1 MNVSDST
8 KTAYVFPG
16 QGAQTVGMGKDLF
29 DAFDSV
35 KAIFKQADEAVGYS
49 LSKICFEGPDEE
61 LKKTSNTQPGL
72 VAVSI
77 ACLTA
82 AQEIAGKVLPT
93 PSFMAGHSLGE
104 YTALTAANVI
114 DFGTAVF
121 LAKERGRLMYEAGL
135 KQPGSMVAVMGM
147 AESIL
152 SEICKQ
158 TDTIIANYN
167 SPGQLV
173 ISGASDNIGK
183 AVEMAK
189 AQGTARAIPLQ
200 VSGAF
205 HSPLMKPAVDGMAE
219 ILSKVTFKNPSVP
232 IISNVAAQPLTEGS
246 QFKDELLKQLSCGV
260 QWQRS
265 VEYMQ
270 SHGITKFIEIGPGK
284 VLAGLIKRIYR
295 EAEMV
300 NLSDSI
306 AIKNLV
312 NMP

>member
-1 MNVSDST
+1 
-8 KTAYVFPG
+8 
-16 QGAQTVGMGKDLF
+16 
-29 DAFDSV
+29 
-35 KAIFKQADEAVGYS
+35 
-49 LSKICFEGPDEE
+49 
-61 LKKTSNTQPGL
+61 
-72 VAVSI
+72 
-77 ACLTA
+77 
-82 AQEIAGKVLPT
+82 
-93 PSFMAGHSLGE
+93 
-104 YTALTAANVI
+104 
-114 DFGTAVF
+114 
-121 LAKERGRLMYEAGL
+121 MYEAGL